1 MAEGK
6 WGEGV
11 VTWKALI
18 PLLITMVVSG
28 ASLFGYV
35 LSMHAAQ
42 PHDDAVEQKQ
52 LDDLKDRMTRQEQRQ
67 TDALRRIEN
76 KLDKMAGS

>member
-1 MAEGK
+1 
-6 WGEGV
+6 
-11 VTWKALI
+11 
-18 PLLITMVVSG
+18 
-28 ASLFGYV
+28 
-35 LSMHAAQ
+35 MHAAQ

-76 KLDKMAGS
+76 KLDKMASS